1 MKKIVK
7 IYLLLA
13 ASLLTTSCSDSFLE
27 LAPISNATADNFKS
41 TDDFE
46 LAINSAYA
54 SLYTVY
60 HPEGPVSYC
69 NEQMSDNAIMYNI
82 SGIQADK
89 WQFKDYS
96 LMTTNTMVYQFWQ
109 DYYRAVF
116 STNIVLDKIETASLS
131 EAYKNDVRSQMRF
144 LRALFY
150 FNMVQTWGDIPLVTK
165 PLSGDEAYAVP
176 RSPQADVYDL
186 IKKDL
191 GFAIENLPLASAI
204 PSTKIGRAS
213 KGAAQT
219 LLGKVYL
226 TLGDKTSA
234 ANVLKDVYNS
244 NQYALLSTYGSLW
257 GPNVKNTK
265 ESIFEIQ
272 FLGGSASAPYSRYYQ
287 TFYPNNNFLGFYG
300 SGMNQVTD
308 DLYNEYEAND
318 PRRDL
323 SIALGYNNG
332 TTFIA
337 QKYPIKWTHTNAPI
351 GSGNPLANNNFMV
364 LRYADVLLMLSEATG
379 DATYLN
385 QVRTRAGLPKFGDA
399 GYPTAFAGSL
409 STAIEHERRVELAIE
424 FHRWFDLKRTNR
436 AITVLQPKGKAITTD
451 KLLLPIPQIV
461 RSQNPAITQNNG
473 YN

>member
-7 IYLLLA
+7 IYLLIA

-131 EAYKNDVRSQMRF
+131 ETYKNDVRAQMRF

-226 TLGDKTSA
+226 TLGDKTPA

-244 NQYALLSTYGSLW
+244 NQYALLSTYASLW

-364 LRYADVLLMLSEATG
+364 LRFADVLLMLSEATG

-385 QVRTRAGLPKFGDA
+385 RVRTRAGLPKFGDA
-399 GYPTAFAGSL
+399 GYPTSFAGSL

-461 RSQNPAITQNNG
+461 RSQNPEITQNNG